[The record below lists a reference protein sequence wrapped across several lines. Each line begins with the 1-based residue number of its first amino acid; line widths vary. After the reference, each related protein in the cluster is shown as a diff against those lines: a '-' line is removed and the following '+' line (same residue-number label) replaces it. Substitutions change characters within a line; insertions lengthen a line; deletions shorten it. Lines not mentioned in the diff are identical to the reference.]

1 MPLKVFCNEHRWE
14 ILFLFSPSR
23 LFPYTASS
31 RDQNS
36 RCRLLFFFWEITHT
50 SPPFFPEWKERENKN
65 LRRGPSLLFTLKKH
79 FCTSQLHHN
88 NIAIKIH
95 LFSFSVDPTCG
106 PISTLHF
113 LSILKRCLGKW
124 YFVSRVWGRFLSVR
138 NDSGFPTQKRWM
150 LGKNT

>member
-1 MPLKVFCNEHRWE
+1 MNTGERSFFFFHHLDCSHILPAAGIKTAGAVF
-14 ILFLFSPSR
+14 F
-23 LFPYTASS
+23 
-31 RDQNS
+31 
-36 RCRLLFFFWEITHT
+36 FFFWEITHT
-50 SPPFFPEWKERENKN
+50 SLPFFPEWKERENKN

-79 FCTSQLHHN
+79 FCTSPLHHN